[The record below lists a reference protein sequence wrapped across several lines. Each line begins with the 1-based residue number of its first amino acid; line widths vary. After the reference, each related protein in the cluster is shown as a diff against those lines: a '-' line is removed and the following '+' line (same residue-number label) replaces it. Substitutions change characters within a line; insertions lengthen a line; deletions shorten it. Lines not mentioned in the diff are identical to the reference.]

1 MFLSHLLAHTKKE
14 EKERKSS
21 GAAAKG
27 KILIDAGGL
36 RNHHRLGV
44 GARPVWKGR
53 VTVAVAEVVPEASLS
68 CADKVVLLAAWPN
81 RHRESWRSIPEVRA
95 WSSYPACLL
104 VCRLGIFRGVEG

>member
-1 MFLSHLLAHTKKE
+1 MLAHTKKE

-27 KILIDAGGL
+27 KILIDAVGL

-44 GARPVWKGR
+44 GARPVWKAK

-68 CADKVVLLAAWPN
+68 CLDEVVFLAVRLN
-81 RHRESWRSIPEVRA
+81 RPRRSWRSIPEVRA

-104 VCRLGIFRGVEG
+104 EWRLGIFRSVEG